1 MFRKP
6 LRDLNYL
13 SLKMSTTGVSDFSL
27 FTAHFGGVS
36 FFKIWHAKYF
46 VFGAVEQFSSLSFH
60 CVCVRVWPTMEPET
74 IIEMAPITSL
84 VTTSQNSEEQGLLTT
99 SADTAAR
106 GSSRAIIK
114 SSSRSAFFS
123 NFFCFS
129 VIGCFGKKTKL
140 VISRE
145 VLEANSFTFAYTS
158 KKVSPIGYESPGS
171 LFHSIL
177 SWHIIGQ
184 SCPICKKSYCE
195 GDNLR

>member
-1 MFRKP
+1 
-6 LRDLNYL
+6 
-13 SLKMSTTGVSDFSL
+13 
-27 FTAHFGGVS
+27 
-36 FFKIWHAKYF
+36 
-46 VFGAVEQFSSLSFH
+46 
-60 CVCVRVWPTMEPET
+60 MEPET

-99 SADTAAR
+99 STDTAAR

-114 SSSRSAFFS
+114 SSTRSAFFS